1 MGIGITLN
9 LKSKR
14 IRTKGGGNFP
24 DVPIK
29 KAAPD
34 DTQLPSLG

>member
-9 LKSKR
+9 LNPNGFESGR
-14 IRTKGGGNFP
+14 GNFP